1 MVVHLVVYQSIN
13 HSNTMNTGAGKT
25 ALVTGASS
33 GIGQELAK
41 LFAQD
46 GYNLVLVGRKEDTLD
61 RLAEV
66 FKSNY
71 GTQEITVINKDLFEE
86 DSAQDV
92 YNQVREKGITVNIL
106 VNDAAVSTYGKFA
119 TETDW
124 EREKQLIHL
133 NVLAT
138 TQMTKLFLK
147 DMVERNEGRILQ
159 LASIVAVT
167 PFPLMA
173 VYAATKAY
181 IWNLTQSLINEIKDT
196 NVTMT
201 ALMPNATDTNFF
213 REAGAPK
220 LNVEDSLDD
229 PEMVAKDAYKAL
241 MKGEAKVVPG
251 GMGNKAQEML
261 AYVSPQETL
270 AAGMRKMLTPKK
282 ETDQDK
288 DKSSALV
295 WGIGFGIAVLAGFA
309 LVTAYNNSSP
319 VDKARFRYQAGKL
332 KDQAMSLLDDAGGSL
347 GDAKDAAV
355 DKWAGVKKIASQV
368 IANTFA

>member
-1 MVVHLVVYQSIN
+1 M
-13 HSNTMNTGAGKT
+13 TTETGKT

-46 GYNLVLVGRKEDTLD
+46 GYNLVLVGRSEDTLD

-71 GTQEITVINKDLFEE
+71 GTQQITVINKDLSEE
-86 DSAQDV
+86 DAAQDV
-92 YNQVREKGITVNIL
+92 YDQVKAQGITVNIL
-106 VNDAAVSTYGKFA
+106 VNDAGVSTYGKFA

-124 EREKQLIHL
+124 EREKQIVHL

-147 DMVERNEGRILQ
+147 DMVARNEGRILQ
-159 LASIVAVT
+159 LASLVSIT

-196 NVTMT
+196 EVTMT
-201 ALMPNATDTNFF
+201 ALMPNATATNFF

-220 LNVEDSLDD
+220 LNVEDMMDD
-229 PEMVAKDAYKAL
+229 PAMVAKDAYKAL

-251 GMGNKAQEML
+251 GLGNKAQEML
-261 AYVSPQETL
+261 AYVSPQEGL
-270 AAGMRKMLTPKK
+270 ASGMRKLLSPKD
-282 ETDQDK
+282 EQERER
-288 DKSSALV
+288 SSAMA
-295 WGIGFGIAVLAGFA
+295 WGIGFGVAVLAGIA
-309 LVTAYNNSSP
+309 LVSLYNNSSP
-319 VDKARFRYQAGKL
+319 LDKARYRYQAGKL
-332 KDQAMSLLDDAGGSL
+332 KDQAMNLLDDGEEML
-347 GDAKDAAV
+347 TDAKDEAV
-355 DKWAGVKKIASQV
+355 DKWAGIKKMAGQV
-368 IANTFA
+368 LVNTFA

>member
-1 MVVHLVVYQSIN
+1 
-13 HSNTMNTGAGKT
+13 MNTGTGKT

-46 GYNLVLVGRKEDTLD
+46 GYNLVLVGRSEDTLD

-66 FKSNY
+66 FKNNY
-71 GTQEITVINKDLFEE
+71 GTQQITVINKDLSEE
-86 DSAQDV
+86 DAAQDV
-92 YNQVREKGITVNIL
+92 YNQVKAQGITVNIL
-106 VNDAAVSTYGKFA
+106 VNDAGSSTYGKFA

-124 EREKQLIHL
+124 EREKQIVHL

-159 LASIVAVT
+159 LASLVAIT

-201 ALMPNATDTNFF
+201 ALMPNATATNFF
-213 REAGAPK
+213 REANAPK
-220 LNVEDSLDD
+220 LNVEDMLDD
-229 PEMVAKDAYKAL
+229 PAMVAKDAYKAL
-241 MKGEAKVVPG
+241 MKGEAKVIPG
-251 GMGNKAQEML
+251 GVGNKAQVML

-270 AAGMRKMLTPKK
+270 ASGMRKLLSPKDESEQEK
-282 ETDQDK
+282 T
-288 DKSSALV
+288 SV
-295 WGIGFGIAVLAGFA
+295 WTIIGIAAAVVTGIA
-309 LVTAYNNSSP
+309 LVTAYNNSGP
-319 VDKARFRYQAGKL
+319 VDRARYRYQAGKL
-332 KDQAMSLLDDAGGSL
+332 KNQAMGLFDDAGESL

-355 DKWAGVKKIASQV
+355 DKWAGVKKIAV
-368 IANTFA
+368 RVLTDTFA

>member
-1 MVVHLVVYQSIN
+1 
-13 HSNTMNTGAGKT
+13 MNTGTGKT
-25 ALVTGASS
+25 ALITGASS

-61 RLAEV
+61 RLADV

-71 GTQEITVINKDLFEE
+71 GTQQVTVINKDLSEE
-86 DSAQDV
+86 DAAQDV
-92 YNQVREKGITVNIL
+92 YNQVQEKGITVNIL
-106 VNDAAVSTYGKFA
+106 VNDAGASTYGKFA

-124 EREKQLIHL
+124 EREKQLVHL

-147 DMVERNEGRILQ
+147 DMVGRNEGRVLQ
-159 LASIVAVT
+159 LASLVAIT

-173 VYAATKAY
+173 VYGATKAY

-201 ALMPNATDTNFF
+201 ALMPNATATNFF

-220 LNVEDSLDD
+220 LNVEDMLDD
-229 PEMVAKDAYKAL
+229 PAVVAKDAYKAL
-241 MKGEAKVVPG
+241 MKGEAKVIPG
-251 GMGNKAQEML
+251 GMGNKAQEMM

-270 AAGMRKMLTPKK
+270 ASGMRKLLTPKDETK
-282 ETDQDK
+282 EASEESQT
-288 DKSSALV
+288 SV
-295 WGIGFGIAVLAGFA
+295 WTIVGIAAAVVTGIA
-309 LVTAYNNSSP
+309 LVTAYKNTSL
-319 VDKARFRYQAGKL
+319 VDRARYRYQAGKL
-332 KDQAMSLLDDAGGSL
+332 KDQALDLFHDADDSLS
-347 GDAKDAAV
+347 DAKDTAV
-355 DKWAGVKKIASQV
+355 DKWAGVKKVATQIVSSA
-368 IANTFA
+368 FA

>member
-1 MVVHLVVYQSIN
+1 
-13 HSNTMNTGAGKT
+13 MNSGTGKT

-46 GYNLVLVGRKEDTLD
+46 GYNLVLVGRREDTLD
-61 RLAEV
+61 RLADV
-66 FKSNY
+66 FKNNY
-71 GTQEITVINKDLFEE
+71 GIQQVTVINKDLSEE
-86 DSAQDV
+86 DAAQDV
-92 YNQVREKGITVNIL
+92 YNQVKAQGITVNIL

-124 EREKQLIHL
+124 EREKQIVHL
-133 NVLAT
+133 NVLAV

-147 DMVERNEGRILQ
+147 EMVERNEGRILQ
-159 LASIVAVT
+159 VASLVAIT

-201 ALMPNATDTNFF
+201 ALMPNATATNFF

-220 LNVEDSLDD
+220 LNVEDMMDD
-229 PEMVAKDAYKAL
+229 PAMVAKDAYKAL
-241 MKGEAKVVPG
+241 MKGEAKVIPG
-251 GMGNKAQEML
+251 GLGNKAQEML

-270 AAGMRKMLTPKK
+270 ASGMRKLLSPKEESEQNK
-282 ETDQDK
+282 T
-288 DKSSALV
+288 SSV
-295 WGIGFGIAVLAGFA
+295 WTILGIAAAVVTGIA

-319 VDKARFRYQAGKL
+319 VDRARYRYQAGKL
-332 KDQAMSLLDDAGGSL
+332 KNQALDLFDDAGESL
-347 GDAKDAAV
+347 GNAKDAGV
-355 DKWAGVKKIASQV
+355 DKWAGVKKFATRV
-368 IANTFA
+368 LADTFA

>member
-1 MVVHLVVYQSIN
+1 
-13 HSNTMNTGAGKT
+13 MNSGTGKT
-25 ALVTGASS
+25 ALITGASS

-46 GYNLVLVGRKEDTLD
+46 GYDLVLVGRREDTLD
-61 RLAEV
+61 RLADV

-71 GTQEITVINKDLFEE
+71 GIQNITVIKKDLSEE
-86 DSAQDV
+86 DAAQDV
-92 YNQVREKGITVNIL
+92 YNQVLEKGITVNIL
-106 VNDAAVSTYGKFA
+106 VNDAGGSTYGNFA

-124 EREKQLIHL
+124 EREKKIVHL

-147 DMVERNEGRILQ
+147 DMVARNEGRILQ
-159 LASIVAVT
+159 LASLVAIT

-201 ALMPNATDTNFF
+201 ALMPNATATNFF

-220 LNVEDSLDD
+220 LNVEDMLDD
-229 PEMVAKDAYKAL
+229 PAMVAKDAYKAL
-241 MKGEAKVVPG
+241 LKGEAKVIPG
-251 GMGNKAQEML
+251 GVGNKAQELM

-270 AAGMRKMLTPKK
+270 AAGMRKMLTPQTEKVSKK
-282 ETDQDK
+282 DST
-288 DKSSALV
+288 SGIV
-295 WGIGFGIAVLAGFA
+295 WGIGFGVAVLAGFA
-309 LVTAYNNSSP
+309 LVTAYNSSSP
-319 VDKARFRYQAGKL
+319 IDKARYRYQAGKL
-332 KDQAMSLLDDAGGSL
+332 KDQAMDLFDDADESL
-347 GDAKDAAV
+347 SSAKDSAV
-355 DKWAGVKKIASQV
+355 DKWAGIKKIASQV
-368 IANTFA
+368 LSNTFA

>member
-1 MVVHLVVYQSIN
+1 
-13 HSNTMNTGAGKT
+13 MNTGIGKT

-61 RLAEV
+61 RLADV

-71 GTQEITVINKDLFEE
+71 GTQQVTVINKDLSEE
-86 DSAQDV
+86 DAALDV
-92 YNQVREKGITVNIL
+92 YNQVKEQGITVNIL
-106 VNDAAVSTYGKFA
+106 VNDAGVSTYGKFA
-119 TETDW
+119 TDTDW
-124 EREKQLIHL
+124 EREKQIIHL

-147 DMVERNEGRILQ
+147 DMLDRNEGRVLQ
-159 LASIVAVT
+159 LASLVAIT

-181 IWNLTQSLINEIKDT
+181 IWNLTQSLINEIKGT

-201 ALMPNATDTNFF
+201 ALMPNATATNFF
-213 REAGAPK
+213 RKAGAPK
-220 LNVEDSLDD
+220 LNVEDTLDD
-229 PEMVAKDAYKAL
+229 PAMVAKDAYKAL
-241 MKGEAKVVPG
+241 MKGEAKVIPG
-251 GMGNKAQEML
+251 GVGNKAQEVL

-270 AAGMRKMLTPKK
+270 AAGMRKLLTPKTEPIEK
-282 ETDQDK
+282 K
-288 DKSSALV
+288 DDSSAIA
-295 WGIGFGIAVLAGFA
+295 WGIGFGVAVLAGFA
-309 LVTAYNNSSP
+309 IVTAYSNSSP
-319 VDKARFRYQAGKL
+319 VDKARYRYQAGKL
-332 KDQAMSLLDDAGGSL
+332 KNQAMSLLDDTSDSL
-347 GDAKDAAV
+347 GDAQDAAV
-355 DKWAGVKKIASQV
+355 DKWAGLKKIATQV

>member
-1 MVVHLVVYQSIN
+1 
-13 HSNTMNTGAGKT
+13 MNSGTGKT

-46 GYNLVLVGRKEDTLD
+46 GYNLVLVGRREDTLD
-61 RLAEV
+61 RLADV
-66 FKSNY
+66 FKNNY
-71 GTQEITVINKDLFEE
+71 GIQQVTVINKDLSEE
-86 DSAQDV
+86 DAAQDV
-92 YNQVREKGITVNIL
+92 YNQVKAKGITVNIL

-124 EREKQLIHL
+124 EREKQIVHL
-133 NVLAT
+133 NVLAA

-159 LASIVAVT
+159 VASLVAIT

-196 NVTMT
+196 DVTMT
-201 ALMPNATDTNFF
+201 ALMPNATATNFF

-220 LNVEDSLDD
+220 LNVEDMLDD
-229 PEMVAKDAYKAL
+229 PAMVAKDAYKAL
-241 MKGEAKVVPG
+241 MKGEAKVIPG
-251 GMGNKAQEML
+251 GLGNKAQEML

-270 AAGMRKMLTPKK
+270 ASGMRKLLSPKEESEQTK
-282 ETDQDK
+282 T
-288 DKSSALV
+288 SSV
-295 WGIGFGIAVLAGFA
+295 WTIVGIAAAVVTGIA
-309 LVTAYNNSSP
+309 LVTAYNNSTP
-319 VDKARFRYQAGKL
+319 VDRARYRYQAGKL
-332 KDQAMSLLDDAGGSL
+332 KNQALGLFDDAGESL
-347 GDAKDAAV
+347 GNAKDAGV
-355 DKWAGVKKIASQV
+355 DKWEGVKKFATRV
-368 IANTFA
+368 LADTFA

>member
-1 MVVHLVVYQSIN
+1 
-13 HSNTMNTGAGKT
+13 MNSGTGKT

-61 RLAEV
+61 RLADV

-71 GTQEITVINKDLFEE
+71 GTQQITVINKDLSEE
-86 DSAQDV
+86 DAAQDV
-92 YNQVREKGITVNIL
+92 YNQVQEKGITVNIL
-106 VNDAAVSTYGKFA
+106 VNDAGASTYGKFA

-124 EREKQLIHL
+124 EREKQLVHL

-147 DMVERNEGRILQ
+147 DMVGRNEGRILQ
-159 LASIVAVT
+159 LASLVAIT

-173 VYAATKAY
+173 VYGATKAY

-201 ALMPNATDTNFF
+201 ALMPNATATNFF

-220 LNVEDSLDD
+220 LNVEDMLDD
-229 PEMVAKDAYKAL
+229 PAVVAKDAYKAL
-241 MKGEAKVVPG
+241 MKGEAKVIPG
-251 GMGNKAQEML
+251 GMGNKAQEMM

-270 AAGMRKMLTPKK
+270 ASGMRKLLTPKDEAK
-282 ETDQDK
+282 AESEESKT
-288 DKSSALV
+288 SV
-295 WGIGFGIAVLAGFA
+295 WTIVGIAAAVVTGIA
-309 LVTAYNNSSP
+309 LVTAYNNSNP
-319 VDKARFRYQAGKL
+319 VDRARYRYQAGKL
-332 KDQAMSLLDDAGGSL
+332 KGQALDLFHDADDSL
-347 GDAKDAAV
+347 GDAKEAAV
-355 DKWAGVKKIASQV
+355 DKWAGVKKVASQIV
-368 IANTFA
+368 SSAFA